1 MIIKKKLKNGG
12 IVEGTIMNKLHF
24 EGRKMKLILIIG
36 LMVLLSGC
44 ACRYYDNYPVGYGL
58 QSPDSPI
65 NRTADWFF
73 R

>member
-1 MIIKKKLKNGG
+1 
-12 IVEGTIMNKLHF
+12 MNKLHF